1 MGVAKAKKMPKK
13 TLTQKINRYGPTKEN
28 TLLKIEDLNKGL
40 DWVDDIAGQSY
51 TAFTY
56 FRESMEST
64 DQELFN
70 AVVTPYNLTDEQEKK
85 EIVRHYRALLRTL
98 REKLKKGDRELLRTA
113 FEMAA
118 DAHKTMRRK
127 SGEPYILHPIAV
139 AMIAA
144 DEIGLGVRSTI
155 CALLHDTVEDT
166 DITLE
171 DIKREFGNEIAKIV
185 DGLTKIATVM
195 DTNSSQQAENF
206 KKILLTLTD
215 DPRVILIK
223 LADRLHNMRTMDSMK
238 QEKQLKIASETIWVY
253 APLAHRM
260 GLYNIKTEL
269 EDLSMKY
276 LEPDKYHEI
285 ARKLADTKRERTK
298 YINEF
303 IKPLKEK
310 LSHSGLQFDMYGRPK
325 SIHSI
330 WNKIKKKGVSFEE
343 VYDLF
348 AIRIILDVPLEKE
361 KEECWKVYSMVT
373 DEYLPS
379 PERLRD
385 WLSNPKSNG
394 YEALHT
400 TVMGPQGKWVEVQIR
415 SKRMNEIA
423 EKGLAAHFKYKE
435 GTQSEDRFDKWFI
448 QIREAL
454 GNQEEESIDF
464 LQDFKTSFLAEEI
477 YVYTPKGEVKML
489 PVNSS
494 ALDFAFYIHTAIGS
508 KCIGAK
514 VNHKLVPISH
524 KLRSG
529 DQIEII
535 TSNKQKPSEDWLNNV
550 VTAKA
555 KNSIKD
561 ALREEKKIIS
571 EEGKYT
577 AQRKLEGIGAAYNP
591 YNLDQLVNFY
601 KLPSQLDL
609 LYKIATKSIDLKELK
624 TFQVI
629 GDKIEAP
636 KPVVVAPDPNAEVN
650 TYKPL
655 PKKGDSEL
663 IIFGESSDKI
673 KYNLAK
679 CCNPIPGDD
688 VFGFVSTGKGLIIHR
703 TSCPNAT
710 QLLAN
715 YGHRVVKTKWAKNKE
730 ISFLT
735 GLRIIGLDDVGV
747 VNKITTI
754 ISGDLKI
761 NIAALTIESKD
772 GMFEGT
778 IKVFVH
784 DKDELEELV
793 SRIQSL
799 HGIQKVIRFD
809 TELV

>member
-1 MGVAKAKKMPKK
+1 MEH
-13 TLTQKINRYGPTKEN
+13 LE
-28 TLLKIEDLNKGL
+28 
-40 DWVDDIAGQSY
+40 DDIKPAIVSQ
-51 TAFTY
+51 
-56 FRESMEST
+56 
-64 DQELFN
+64 
-70 AVVTPYNLTDEQEKK
+70 YNLNEEQENK
-85 EIVRHYRALLRTL
+85 EIVRHYRALLRAL
-98 REKLKKGDRELLRTA
+98 RPKIKKGDKELLRAA
-113 FEMAA
+113 FEMATN
-118 DAHKTMRRK
+118 AHKTMRRK
-127 SGEPYILHPIAV
+127 SGEPYIFHPIAV
-139 AMIAA
+139 AMICVE
-144 DEIGLGVRSTI
+144 EIGLGVRSTI

-166 DITLE
+166 DITLD
-171 DIKREFGNEIAKIV
+171 DIKSEFGNEIAKIV
-185 DGLTKIATVM
+185 DGLTKISTVM

-276 LEPDKYHEI
+276 LEADTYKEI
-285 ARKLADTKRERTK
+285 AKKLSETKRERTK

-303 IKPLKEK
+303 IRPLKEK
-310 LSHSGLQFDMYGRPK
+310 LTQAGFNFEIYGRPK

-348 AIRIILDVPLEKE
+348 AIRVILDSPLEKE
-361 KEECWKVYSMVT
+361 KEDCWKVYSLVT

-400 TVMGPQGKWVEVQIR
+400 TVMGPQGKWVELQIR
-415 SKRMNEIA
+415 TKRMNEIA

-435 GTQSEDRFDKWFI
+435 GSQSEDRFDQWFM

-454 GNQEEESIDF
+454 GNQDEGGIDF

-489 PVNSS
+489 PTNSS

-535 TSNKQKPSEDWLNNV
+535 TSNKQKPSEDWLNSV

-561 ALREEKKIIS
+561 ALREEKKVIA

-577 AQRKLEGIGAAYNP
+577 LQRKLEGIGAVYNP
-591 YNLDQLVNFY
+591 HNIDQVMNYY
-601 KLPSQLDL
+601 KLNSQLDL
-609 LYKIATKSIDLKELK
+609 LYRIATKSIDLKELK
-624 TFQVI
+624 LFQVL

-636 KPVVVAPDPNAEVN
+636 KPVTTPIEHNHEASTNRPI
-650 TYKPL
+650 
-655 PKKGDSEL
+655 PKKDSEL
-663 IIFGESSDKI
+663 IIFGQSSDQI
-673 KYNLAK
+673 QYNLAK

-688 VFGFVSTGKGLIIHR
+688 VFGFVSTGKGLVIHR
-703 TSCPNAT
+703 TTCPNAT

-735 GLRIIGLDDVGV
+735 GLSIIGLDDVGII
-747 VNKITTI
+747 NKITNI
-754 ISGDLKI
+754 ISGELKI
-761 NIAALTIESKD
+761 NIAALTIESTE
-772 GMFEGT
+772 GLFEGT
-778 IKVFVH
+778 IKVYVH
-784 DKDELEELV
+784 DKDELELLV
-793 SRIQSL
+793 EKIKSL
-799 HGIQKVIRFD
+799 NGIQQVNRFD
-809 TELV
+809 TETV

>member
-1 MGVAKAKKMPKK
+1 
-13 TLTQKINRYGPTKEN
+13 
-28 TLLKIEDLNKGL
+28 
-40 DWVDDIAGQSY
+40 
-51 TAFTY
+51 
-56 FRESMEST
+56 MELQDEHIIPNVIS
-64 DQELFN
+64 Q
-70 AVVTPYNLTDEQEKK
+70 YNLDEEQEKK
-85 EIVRHYRALLRTL
+85 EIVRKYRALSRALRP
-98 REKLKKGDRELLRTA
+98 KIKKGDKELLRTA

-118 DAHKTMRRK
+118 NAHKTMRRK
-127 SGEPYILHPIAV
+127 SGEPYIFHPIAV
-139 AMIAA
+139 AMICV

-166 DITLE
+166 DITL
-171 DIKREFGNEIAKIV
+171 DDVKSEFGNEIAKIV
-185 DGLTKIATVM
+185 DGLTKISTVM

-223 LADRLHNMRTMDSMK
+223 LADRLHNMRTLDSMK

-276 LEPDKYHEI
+276 LEADTYKEI
-285 ARKLADTKRERTK
+285 AKKLAETKRERTK

-303 IKPLKEK
+303 IRPLKDK
-310 LSHSGLQFDMYGRPK
+310 LTSAGFQFEIYGRPK

-348 AIRIILDVPLEKE
+348 AIRVLLDAPIEKE
-361 KEECWKVYSMVT
+361 KEECWQVYSLIT
-373 DEYLPS
+373 DEYIPS

-415 SKRMNEIA
+415 TKRMNEIA

-435 GTQSEDRFDKWFI
+435 GSPSEDRFDTWFM

-454 GNQEEESIDF
+454 SSQDEAGIDF

-477 YVYTPKGEVKML
+477 YVYTPKGDVKML
-489 PVNSS
+489 PTNSS

-535 TSNKQKPSEDWLNNV
+535 TSNKQKPTEDWLNSV

-561 ALREEKKIIS
+561 SLREEKKTIA

-577 AQRKLEGIGAAYNP
+577 LQRKLEGIGAVYNTF
-591 YNLDQLVNFY
+591 NIDQVMHYY
-601 KLPSQLDL
+601 KLHSHLDL
-609 LYKIATKSIDLKELK
+609 LYRIATKNIDLKELK
-624 TFQVI
+624 LFQVI

-636 KPVVVAPDPNAEVN
+636 KPIVVPNEQLQDQPA
-650 TYKPL
+650 KQI
-655 PKKGDSEL
+655 PKKDSEL
-663 IIFGESSDKI
+663 IIFGESSDQI
-673 KYNLAK
+673 KYTLAK

-703 TSCPNAT
+703 TTCPNAT

-735 GLRIIGLDDVGV
+735 GLSIIGLDDVGV
-747 VNKITTI
+747 VNKITNI
-754 ISGDLKI
+754 ISGELKI
-761 NIAALTIESKD
+761 NIAAITIESQE
-772 GMFEGT
+772 GMFKGT

-784 DKDELEELV
+784 DKDELAELV
-793 SRIQSL
+793 DRIKSL
-799 HGIQKVIRFD
+799 NGIQQVNRFD
-809 TELV
+809 TETV